1 MSEVV
6 LNAEPREVKGKRVK
20 HARKLGQIP
29 GVFYAHGEQSLNI
42 QVPKISLDPLIYTS
56 ETHIINLHLKDGSLK
71 KCILRDVQFD
81 PVSDR
86 PIHFDLLGLQENE
99 KLTIDVPIVLTGG
112 TPKGVREGGMIQHI
126 IHKLRVS
133 CFPKDIPD
141 KIEVDVGNLEIN
153 QSVHVN
159 ELTVPNVTVLDNP
172 DNPVVS
178 VVPPTVI
185 KEPEPLVAAEE
196 EMAEPEV
203 VGKGKKEEEEKEEE
217 EGAEK
222 PAGKKTAPKEETAK
236 KPAPKKEEAKD
247 KK

>member
-6 LNAEPREVKGKRVK
+6 LNAEPREAKGKRAK
-20 HARKLGQIP
+20 YARQQGQIP
-29 GVFYAHGEQSLNI
+29 GVFYAHGEQSLSI
-42 QVPKISLDPLIYTS
+42 QVPKISLDPLIHTS
-56 ETHIINLHLKDGSLK
+56 ETHIINLRLKDGSLK

-86 PIHFDLLGLQENE
+86 PIHFDLQGLLENE

-126 IHKLRVS
+126 IHRLRVS
-133 CFPKDIPD
+133 CLPKDIPD
-141 KIEVDVGNLEIN
+141 KIEVEVGSLEIN

-159 ELTVPNVTVLDNP
+159 ELTVPNVTVLENP
-172 DNPVVS
+172 DSPVVS

-185 KEPEPLVAAEE
+185 KEPEPVIAAEE

-203 VGKGKKEEEEKEEE
+203 VGKGKKEEEEE
-217 EGAEK
+217 AESK
-222 PAGKKTAPKEETAK
+222 PAAK
-236 KPAPKKEEAKD
+236 KAVPKDEAEN

>member
-6 LNAEPREVKGKRVK
+6 LNAEPREAKGKRAK
-20 HARKLGQIP
+20 YARKLGQIP
-29 GVFYAHGEQSLNI
+29 GVFYAHGEQSLSI
-42 QVPKISLDPLIYTS
+42 QVPKMTLDPLIYTS
-56 ETHIINLHLKDGSLK
+56 ETHIINLRLKDGSLR

-133 CFPKDIPD
+133 CLPKDIPD
-141 KIEVDVGNLEIN
+141 KIEIEVGSLEIN

-159 ELTVPNVTVLDNP
+159 ELTVPNVAVLDNP

-185 KEPEPLVAAEE
+185 KEPEPAVAAEE

-203 VGKGKKEEEEKEEE
+203 VGKGKKEDEEKEEE
-217 EGAEK
+217 GAESK
-222 PAGKKTAPKEETAK
+222 PAAKSAAPKEET
-236 KPAPKKEEAKD
+236 KD

>member
-6 LNAEPREVKGKRVK
+6 LNAEPREAKGKRAK
-20 HARKLGQIP
+20 YARKQGQIP
-29 GVFYAHGEQSLNI
+29 GVFYASGEQSLNI
-42 QVPKISLDPLIYTS
+42 QVPKMSLDPLIYTS
-56 ETHIINLHLKDGSLK
+56 EMYIINLRLKDGSLK

-86 PIHFDLLGLQENE
+86 PIHFDLQGLRENE

-133 CFPKDIPD
+133 CLPKDIPD
-141 KIEVDVGNLEIN
+141 KIEVEVGSLEIN

-159 ELTVPNVTVLDNP
+159 ELKVENVTVLENP

-185 KEPEPLVAAEE
+185 KEPEPVVAAEE

-217 EGAEK
+217 GAESK
-222 PAGKKTAPKEETAK
+222 PAAKKAAPKD
-236 KPAPKKEEAKD
+236 EAED